1 MTRVLVV
8 AMADSVH
15 TGRWLSQFDGEAIEF
30 VLFPSTPHRRI
41 HPLIKQRLGTSSE
54 TQIKIS
60 RWMKFAALPLGIAD
74 LVFGNFFRG
83 KLLRR
88 EIVKFKP
95 DVIHIMETQHAGY
108 LTDKALSST
117 QTRPTVILSIWGS
130 DLFWYRRFAKHH
142 QRLSSLLP
150 KIDFLI
156 TECRRDEG
164 FAREFG
170 FVNKCICGIPA
181 SGGVVSQLSKD
192 SSQWLVPS
200 LRKTVAIKG
209 YSGFVGLG
217 PFAIRALVPLV
228 EELKSFEIV
237 IYSCSYKTLRL
248 ARKFRKQTGLNIK
261 IFAKH
266 ALTAEQMEELFL
278 RSRVVVGVSLS
289 DGLPATIKEAIST
302 GAFPVQ
308 TDSSCAEEWLEDG
321 VSALLIPPD
330 DLVHLSN
337 AILRALT
344 DNQLVDNAAQLN
356 LQIAKTRMD
365 SVLIR
370 KQILEIYG

>member
-54 TQIKIS
+54 TLIKIS
-60 RWMKFAALPLGIAD
+60 RWMKFAALPLGVAD

-83 KLLRR
+83 KLLSQ
-88 EIVKFKP
+88 EIKKFQP

-150 KIDFLI
+150 KVDYLI

-170 FVNKCICGIPA
+170 FVNKCIYGIPA
-181 SGGVVSQLSKD
+181 SGGVLSESFKD
-192 SSQWLVPS
+192 SNYWLVPS
-200 LRKTVAIKG
+200 LRKTIAIKG

-217 PFAIRALVPLV
+217 PFAIKALAPLV
-228 EELKSFEIV
+228 EELNTFEVV
-237 IYSCSYKTLRL
+237 IYSCSYRTQRL
-248 ARKFRKQTGLNIK
+248 ARKFHKQTGLNIK
-261 IFAKH
+261 IFVKH
-266 ALTAEQMEELFL
+266 SLTTKQMEELFL

-308 TDSSCAEEWLEDG
+308 TDTSCAEEWLEDG

-330 DLVHLSN
+330 DSVHLSN